1 VRVPL
6 SGLFRPA
13 VRLRLTLL
21 YGCLFFVAAA
31 IMLLLLYGLLRRE
44 FRPPRGP
51 DAGGPSTGQ
60 IAGGGR
66 GPDGG
71 GPSPANENDFRQRI
85 FEVRRDERA
94 GLLRRI
100 PGLAL
105 IALLVTS
112 LVAVVLGWVASGQ
125 MLRPLRQ
132 ITRHARLASETTL
145 SDRIALRGPPDELKE
160 LADTMDAMLARL
172 QAAFESQRQFAA
184 NASHELRT
192 PLAIIQAEA
201 DVALAAPDATPRER
215 KLAVAVRSAAIRSE
229 RLVDGLLALSRSES
243 SMRDSVQLDLAD
255 LAGDVA
261 GELVGAADA
270 GGVGLDLSLDR
281 ANVRGDRALLERL
294 ITNLLQ
300 NAIRY
305 NRRGGWVSL
314 TVGTEVAGGPPSA
327 TLRIENSGP
336 VIDQAEIDDLFTP
349 FRRGTAAIRERT
361 AGFGLGLAIVRSV
374 AVVHAGEVTAGP
386 GRDGG
391 LLVQVRLPLDRPM
404 PIMAS

>member
-1 VRVPL
+1 MRDRL
-6 SGLFRPA
+6 SGVFRPT

-21 YGCLFFVAAA
+21 YGCLFFIAAA

-51 DAGGPSTGQ
+51 DSGGPSSGQ
-60 IAGGGR
+60 VTGGGR
-66 GPDGG
+66 RPNGG
-71 GPSPANENDFRQRI
+71 ETLPANEDDFQLRI

-94 GLLRRI
+94 GLLRQI

-105 IALLVTS
+105 VALLVTS
-112 LVAVVLGWVASGQ
+112 LVALVLGWVASGQ

-132 ITRHARLASETTL
+132 ITQHARLASETTL

-184 NASHELRT
+184 HASHELRT

-215 KLAVAVRSAAIRSE
+215 ELADVVRLAAMRSE
-229 RLVDGLLALSRSES
+229 RLVDGLLTLSRSES
-243 SMRDSVQLDLAD
+243 SMRDSVALDLAD

-270 GGVGLDLSLDR
+270 QEVSLDLSLDR
-281 ANVRGDRALLERL
+281 AEVRGDRALLERL
-294 ITNLLQ
+294 IANLLQ

-305 NRRGGWVSL
+305 NRRGGWVTL
-314 TVGTEVAGGPPSA
+314 TVGTEAAESSPMA

-336 VIDQAEIDDLFTP
+336 AIAQAEINDLFAP
-349 FRRGTAAIRERT
+349 FRRGTEAVRERT

-374 AVVHAGEVTAGP
+374 AVVHGGQVTAAP
-386 GRDGG
+386 GREGG
-391 LLVQVRLPLDRPM
+391 LMIVVWLPVGRPV
-404 PIMAS
+404 PVMAS